1 MDEPSNLTTM
11 NAWMRKNSRP
21 VAIIVLALW
30 VSPALLI
37 ATAVIVMSVKEY
49 PALASAAALAILLVV
64 IRVVRNLRLV
74 RDVQES

>member
-1 MDEPSNLTTM
+1 
-11 NAWMRKNSRP
+11 
-21 VAIIVLALW
+21 
-30 VSPALLI
+30 LI

-74 RDVQES
+74 RDDQES